1 MNSHLPVQVLC
12 KNIVE
17 CVQWTLISA
26 QKTKQSKS
34 GGCHPIDNM
43 YFLPSSDGLV
53 CVESPS
59 AIMPGRR
66 MVAAAEYMFTRR
78 FLYTHIVPDCPRD
91 ITFCIQYCR
100 EFHLITLHYWSS
112 KTWTRSLHQRSLL
125 TPWHLLTTIHKDL
138 WCIIATYWHC
148 AIRKSYKPLEF
159 SWQPRKDIIVSS

>member
-1 MNSHLPVQVLC
+1 MFSEHWSLLR
-12 KNIVE
+12 
-17 CVQWTLISA
+17 T
-26 QKTKQSKS
+26 QSKANLVS
-34 GGCHPIDNM
+34 IDNM
-43 YFLPSSDGLV
+43 LYFLPSSDGLV

-78 FLYTHIVPDCPRD
+78 FLYTHIVPDCPHD

-125 TPWHLLTTIHKDL
+125 TPWHLLTTINKEL
-138 WCIIATYWHC
+138 LCIIAIYWHF
-148 AIRKSYKPLEF
+148 AIKILQAVRIFVTAPERYHSIFLDCVIVAFWKPLLT
-159 SWQPRKDIIVSS
+159 IIRF